1 MRTLSFKDRIV
12 SVLLRYLLLGLSST
26 WRFVE
31 EIEEGCEPVLAGRE
45 PGVISFLHGK
55 MLPMWFRF
63 RGGKYV
69 ALVSASRDGQLLS
82 DYLETSLRYGRVVR
96 GSSSKGGGQ
105 ALMAM
110 IRLLRDDSATLLVT
124 PDGPRGPAGEPKPGS
139 LVAVMKGGGKVI
151 VAVWTAHRVV
161 RLNSWDRMEI
171 PWPFSKIKCRYCAFG
186 LPQSENRRNIDDQ
199 TLKRYQTLLNDES
212 PLTT

>member
-1 MRTLSFKDRIV
+1 MRRLSFKDRIV
-12 SVLLRYLLLGLSST
+12 SILLRYLLLGLSKT
-26 WRFVE
+26 WRFTEEVE
-31 EIEEGCEPVLAGRE
+31 DGCEPILAGRE

-63 RGGKYV
+63 RGGKCV

-82 DYLETSLRYGRVVR
+82 EYLERGLRYHKVVR

-110 IRLLRDDSATLLVT
+110 IRLLRDDGATLLVT

-139 LVAVMKGGGKVI
+139 LVAVMKGGGTVV
-151 VAVWTAHRVV
+151 VAVWSARRVL
-161 RLNSWDRMEI
+161 RMNSWDRMEI
-171 PWPFSKIKCRYCAFG
+171 PWPFAKIKCRYCTFAFTQ
-186 LPQSENRRNIDDQ
+186 PEDRKTIDDE
-199 TLKRYQTLLNDES
+199 TLKRYQALLKDES
-212 PLTT
+212 PLAA